1 MRKYA
6 PIFLLP
12 TMIAF
17 TIGFIAPF
25 ILGMYLSFCEFT
37 IVSDAKLVGL
47 KNYLRFWNDSSDVF
61 LHSLWYTSL
70 FTIVTVIL
78 INVLAFA
85 VALALTKKIRGTNLF
100 RTVFFM
106 PNLIGGLI
114 LGYVWQLLLN
124 GVLAMFQRTLKYSE
138 VYGFFGLVILMLW
151 QQIGYMMIIYIAGIQ
166 NVPGELIEAAKI
178 VKQYGFDKMD
188 ASEMKKKNPTSEAPS
203 NEGSDLHSMDVS
215 KLLTDAK
222 KLAAGDKTLI
232 ALAESVN
239 KSTRATSPNGIQ
251 GERIWLGA
259 NSSTTYMATRKKGEL
274 SVYSAVP
281 EKSYCD
287 IDICVYDDYEDEV
300 ICDTRSNSSARVSW
314 YCSRSQTYEVEISNE
329 SDYGTYV
336 TVSSTRR

>member
-1 MRKYA
+1 MIKKYLLTVMLIFA
-6 PIFLLP
+6 VTAGAWAQEKPQAKKDTTRNYQFTVESDAFLL
-12 TMIAF
+12 A
-17 TIGFIAPF
+17 GQ
-25 ILGMYLSFCEFT
+25 
-37 IVSDAKLVGL
+37 
-47 KNYLRFWNDSSDVF
+47 
-61 LHSLWYTSL
+61 
-70 FTIVTVIL
+70 L
-78 INVLAFA
+78 INY
-85 VALALTKKIRGTNLF
+85 
-100 RTVFFM
+100 
-106 PNLIGGLI
+106 
-114 LGYVWQLLLN
+114 GYAN
-124 GVLAMFQRTLKYSE
+124 NSASS
-138 VYGFFGLVILMLW
+138 
-151 QQIGYMMIIYIAGIQ
+151 
-166 NVPGELIEAAKI
+166 LIEAAKI